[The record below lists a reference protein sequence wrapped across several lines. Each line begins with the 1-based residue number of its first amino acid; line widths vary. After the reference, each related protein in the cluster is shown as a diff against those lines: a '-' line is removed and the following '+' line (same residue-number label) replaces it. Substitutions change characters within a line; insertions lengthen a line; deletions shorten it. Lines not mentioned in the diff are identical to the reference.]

1 MDRATPSGRRFIK
14 RTSRK
19 RPVADIA
26 KPVRLAG
33 KPWGVRRWPPM
44 KHRGMSVWGLWAFPL
59 LVTLF
64 VGGSAASLAWFLG
77 SRKGQRPKVA
87 ALIALPFGCVA
98 IPVVG
103 FVMLAVVGN
112 LIQSSD
118 TELYEEVFGY
128 RPTITEDRMLFDD
141 FGSGRDRE
149 IFMRAE
155 PTDAERK
162 RLFSIPNAV
171 ESDFALDHF
180 AARGAS
186 HGFSWWLSGSDM
198 FGGSCKSARILDAH
212 GFRGWVE
219 FRVADCLDAGSEF
232 PASAGKG
239 KVYVIAS
246 GRTD

>member
-1 MDRATPSGRRFIK
+1 
-14 RTSRK
+14 
-19 RPVADIA
+19 
-26 KPVRLAG
+26 
-33 KPWGVRRWPPM
+33 
-44 KHRGMSVWGLWAFPL
+44 MSGLWAFPL
-59 LVTLF
+59 LVILF
-64 VGGSAASLAWFLG
+64 VGGSAAGLAWFLG
-77 SRKGQRPKVA
+77 SRKGRRPGLAAIVA
-87 ALIALPFGCVA
+87 IPFGCVA

-103 FVMLAVVGN
+103 IVMLAIIGN

-128 RPTITEDRMLFDD
+128 RPTIAEDRMLFDD
-141 FGSGRDRE
+141 FGGGRSRE

-162 RLFSIPNAV
+162 RLFSIPDAV
-171 ESDFALDHF
+171 ESDFTLEDF

-186 HGFSWWLSGSDM
+186 HGFAWWLSGSDM

-212 GFRGWVE
+212 GYRGWVE
-219 FRVADCLDAGSEF
+219 FRIAECLEAGAGF
-232 PASAGKG
+232 PASAGEG

>member
-1 MDRATPSGRRFIK
+1 
-14 RTSRK
+14 
-19 RPVADIA
+19 
-26 KPVRLAG
+26 
-33 KPWGVRRWPPM
+33 
-44 KHRGMSVWGLWAFPL
+44 MSGLWVFPL
-59 LVTLF
+59 LMMFF
-64 VGGSAASLAWFLG
+64 VGGSAAGLVWFLA
-77 SRKGQRPKVA
+77 SRKDRRPGIA
-87 ALIALPFGCVA
+87 AVIAIPFGCVA

-103 FVMLAVVGN
+103 FVMLAVIGN
-112 LIQSSD
+112 LMQSSD

-155 PTDAERK
+155 PTDEERN

-171 ESDFALDHF
+171 ESDLTLDQF
-180 AARGAS
+180 IARGES
-186 HGFSWWLSGSDM
+186 HGFGWWPSGNDKL
-198 FGGSCKSARILDAH
+198 GGYCKSARILDAH

-219 FRVADCLDAGSEF
+219 FRVAECLESGTEF
-232 PASAGKG
+232 SSLAAKG